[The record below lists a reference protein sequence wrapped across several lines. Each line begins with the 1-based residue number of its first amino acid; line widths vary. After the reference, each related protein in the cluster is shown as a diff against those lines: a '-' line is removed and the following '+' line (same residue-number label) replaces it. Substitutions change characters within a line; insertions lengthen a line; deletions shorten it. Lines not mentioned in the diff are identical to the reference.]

1 MLERAL
7 TTGSGG
13 MIGSYVDFGVRMDRS
28 LLDVTDLAMVRAVC
42 QEHKPK
48 VIIHLA
54 AATDLARCEREPD
67 YAYRVNTVGTYT
79 MALAAREVGALLVYV
94 STSNVF
100 DGTKSEPYTENDL
113 PSPINVYGHS
123 KYLAELAVQSMLSD
137 HLIVRVTWVF
147 GGGPDNDKKFVG
159 KILKQL
165 DQQTISVVGGKRGSP
180 TYGKDVING
189 IKWLVEK
196 GERGI
201 VNMPNAGVATRVDI
215 AREIVAV
222 TGSHTVIQE
231 ADESTFHTPYAIG
244 ENDSMSSRVSFM
256 RPWQEALR
264 EYIQTEWSDTMRTR
278 S

>member
-1 MLERAL
+1 
-7 TTGSGG
+7 
-13 MIGSYVDFGVRMDRS
+13 MIGNYVDFGIRTNHTS
-28 LLDVTDLAMVRAVC
+28 IDVTDLSMVRAVC
-42 QEHKPK
+42 REHMPK

-54 AATDLARCEREPD
+54 AATDLVRCEREPD
-67 YAYRVNTVGTYT
+67 HAYRVNAVGTYN
-79 MALAAREVGALLVYV
+79 MALAAREVGALLVHV

-100 DGTKSEPYTENDL
+100 DGTKSEPYTEEDV
-113 PSPINVYGHS
+113 PSPINTYGHS

-137 HLIVRVTWVF
+137 YLIVRVTWVF

-165 DQQTISVVGGKRGSP
+165 DQPTINVVGGKRGSP
-180 TYGKDVING
+180 TYGKDIING
-189 IKWLVEK
+189 ITRLVEK

-215 AREIVAV
+215 AREIVAI
-222 TGSHTVIQE
+222 TGSHTVIRE
-231 ADESTFHTPYAIG
+231 VDESTFNTPYAIG

-264 EYIQTEWSDTMRTR
+264 EYIKDEWEL
-278 S
+278 